1 MKPRKEE
8 EEEKNYT
15 LTSSESCI
23 IPFLFLQVLCIRKKM
38 SINVVPLKILEWK
51 PGFEGRYKQII
62 DQHFCLLFIGIC
74 MSVCIYKKR

>member
-23 IPFLFLQVLCIRKKM
+23 TPFLFLQVLCIRKKM
-38 SINVVPLKILEWK
+38 SINVVPPQD
-51 PGFEGRYKQII
+51 PGMETR
-62 DQHFCLLFIGIC
+62 L
-74 MSVCIYKKR
+74 